1 MSFYDY
7 GGVIDKNTK
16 FVIFG
21 IPWDYLTSIE
31 APNSAIAPDKI
42 REVTNNLALSTE
54 MGAEIPKL
62 KVVDIGDIPIEREN
76 IETNLTKIKKFVKEI
91 YRQKNDV
98 IPIMIGGDHFCS
110 YPVIKAVG
118 DNFERKDE
126 FGVLIFDAHLDF
138 YEEWDKGVYSHATIS
153 HRVFDLK
160 YINDTNLL
168 IVGTRDIDIP
178 ELKLS
183 EEENIHHFDAYL
195 VSEYG
200 LSNLI
205 DNIIDFFQNSKIKY
219 LYVSIDIDVF
229 DPSTAPAT
237 GYAIPGGL
245 TYREIWQILKS
256 IASKFNIIG
265 FDLVEVAPNLDLP
278 NNLTSNLAAKLIAEF
293 ISFISLNFGEN
304 INETTEI

>member
-1 MSFYDY
+1 MNFYDY
-7 GGVIDKNTK
+7 GNMIDKDTN

-21 IPWDYLTSIE
+21 IPWDYLTSID
-31 APNSAIAPDKI
+31 APNSAIAPKKI
-42 REVTNNLALSTE
+42 REVTQNLALSTE
-54 MGAEIPKL
+54 LGVEIPKL
-62 KVVDIGDIPIEREN
+62 KVVDIGDIDIENEN
-76 IETNLTKIKKFVKEI
+76 VEKNLNEIKHFVNEI
-91 YRQKNDV
+91 YRQKKEI

-118 DNFERKDE
+118 DNFEKKEE
-126 FGVLIFDAHLDF
+126 FGVLVFDAHLDF

-153 HRVFDLK
+153 HRVFDLN
-160 YINDTNLL
+160 YINNTNLL

-183 EEENIHHFDAYL
+183 EEKDIHHFDAHL
-195 VSEYG
+195 LSEYS

-205 DNIIDFFQNSKIKY
+205 ENIIDFFGNSKIKY

-245 TYREIWQILKS
+245 SYRDMWQILKT
-256 IASKFNIIG
+256 IANKINIIG

-278 NNLTSNLAAKLIAEF
+278 SNLTSNLAAKLIIEL
-293 ISFISLNFGEN
+293 ISFISLKIGGQD
-304 INETTEI
+304 

>member
-1 MSFYDY
+1 MNFYDY
-7 GGVIDKNTK
+7 GNIIDKDTK

-21 IPWDYLTSIE
+21 IPWDYLTSLD
-31 APNSAIAPDKI
+31 APNSAIAPEKI
-42 REVTNNLALSTE
+42 REVTGNLALSTE
-54 MGAEIPKL
+54 LGAEIPKL
-62 KVVDIGDIPIEREN
+62 KVVDIGDIDIENEN
-76 IETNLTKIKKFVKEI
+76 VEKNLDEIKDFVNEIYSQKKEI
-91 YRQKNDV
+91 

-118 DNFERKDE
+118 DIFEKKEE
-126 FGVLIFDAHLDF
+126 FGVLVFDAHLDF

-153 HRVFDLK
+153 HRVFDLN
-160 YINDTNLL
+160 YINNTNLL

-183 EEENIHHFDAYL
+183 EEKDIHHFDAHL
-195 VSEYG
+195 LSEYG

-205 DNIIDFFQNSKIKY
+205 DNIIDFFENSKIKY

-245 TYREIWQILKS
+245 SYRDMWQILKS
-256 IASKFNIIG
+256 LANKFNIIG

-278 NNLTSNLAAKLIAEF
+278 SNLTSNLAAKLIIEF
-293 ISFISLNFGEN
+293 ISFISLKMGGQE
-304 INETTEI
+304 

>member
-1 MSFYDY
+1 LKFYDY
-7 GGVIDKNTK
+7 GNIIDKDTN

-21 IPWDYLTSIE
+21 IPWDYLTSID
-31 APNSAIAPDKI
+31 APNSAIAPEKI
-42 REVTNNLALSTE
+42 REVTENLALSTE
-54 MGAEIPKL
+54 LGVEIPKL
-62 KVVDIGDIPIEREN
+62 KVVDIGNIDIEKEN
-76 IETNLTKIKKFVKEI
+76 VEKNLEEIKDFVKEI
-91 YRQKNDV
+91 YRQKKEI

-118 DNFERKDE
+118 DNFEKKEE
-126 FGVLIFDAHLDF
+126 FGVLVFDAHLDF

-160 YINDTNLL
+160 YINNTNLL

-183 EEENIHHFDAYL
+183 EEKDIHRFDAHL
-195 VSEYG
+195 LSEYS
-200 LSNLI
+200 LSDLI
-205 DNIIDFFQNSKIKY
+205 DNIINFFENSRIKY

-245 TYREIWQILKS
+245 SYRDMWQILKS
-256 IASKFNIIG
+256 IANKFNIIG

-278 NNLTSNLAAKLIAEF
+278 SNLTSNLAAKLIIEF
-293 ISFISLNFGEN
+293 ISFISLKLGGRD
-304 INETTEI
+304 

>member
-1 MSFYDY
+1 MKLMTFYDY
-7 GGVIDKNTK
+7 GEFIENDTK

-21 IPWDYLTSIE
+21 IPWDYLTSIK
-31 APNSAIAPDKI
+31 APNSAIAPKKI
-42 REVTNNLALSTE
+42 REVSHNLALSTE

-62 KVVDIGDIPIEREN
+62 KVVDIGDVKIEPKNVDKNLEEIEAFVNAIYNLRKDSIP
-76 IETNLTKIKKFVKEI
+76 V
-91 YRQKNDV
+91 
-98 IPIMIGGDHFCS
+98 MIGGDHFCS

-118 DNFERKDE
+118 DNFEKKEE

-153 HRVFDLK
+153 HRVFDLD
-160 YINDTNLL
+160 YINNFNLL

-178 ELKLS
+178 ELQIS
-183 EEENIHHFDAYL
+183 EKEDIVHFDSYL

-200 LSNLI
+200 LPNLI
-205 DNIIDFFQNSKIKY
+205 ENIIDFFKNSKIKH

-245 TYREIWQILKS
+245 TYRDMWQILKAVTKNFD
-256 IASKFNIIG
+256 IVG
-265 FDLVEVAPNLDLP
+265 FDLVEVAPNLDIP
-278 NNLTSNLAAKLIAEF
+278 SNLTSNLAAKLISEF
-293 ISFISLNFGEN
+293 ISFIS
-304 INETTEI
+304 INLGDSNSES

>member
-21 IPWDYLTSIE
+21 IPWDYLTSIK

-54 MGAEIPKL
+54 MGVEIPKL

-76 IETNLTKIKKFVKEI
+76 VEMNLNKIKTFVKEI
-91 YRQKNDV
+91 YRQKDDV

-138 YEEWDKGVYSHATIS
+138 YQEWDKGVYSHATIS
-153 HRVFDLK
+153 HRVFDLS

>member
-1 MSFYDY
+1 MNFYDY
-7 GGVIDKNTK
+7 GNIIDKDTN

-21 IPWDYLTSIE
+21 IPWDYLTSIK
-31 APNSAIAPDKI
+31 APNSAIAPNKI

-54 MGAEIPKL
+54 LGVEIPKL
-62 KVVDIGDIPIEREN
+62 KVVDIGDVN
-76 IETNLTKIKKFVKEI
+76 IENENVEKNLNEIKHFVNEI
-91 YRQKNDV
+91 YRQKKEI

-118 DNFERKDE
+118 DNFEKKEE
-126 FGVLIFDAHLDF
+126 FGVLVFDAHLDF

-153 HRVFDLK
+153 HRVFDLN
-160 YINDTNLL
+160 YINNTNLL

-183 EEENIHHFDAYL
+183 EEKDIHHFDAHL
-195 VSEYG
+195 LSEYS

-205 DNIIDFFQNSKIKY
+205 ENIIDFFGNSKIKY

-245 TYREIWQILKS
+245 SYRDMWQILKT
-256 IASKFNIIG
+256 IANKINIIG

-278 NNLTSNLAAKLIAEF
+278 SNLTSNLAAKLIIEL
-293 ISFISLNFGEN
+293 ISFISLKIGGQD
-304 INETTEI
+304 